1 MKEYIETKTSGK
13 RLSPEQREQQILERA
28 IEYFATHG
36 FSASTRELA
45 KHIGITQPL
54 LYRYFPTKDV
64 LIERVYNEVYCWN
77 NSWNT
82 QIHDPSLPIREKLIK
97 LYISYAHTI
106 LNKHWIRIFIFAGL
120 NKEDINKKYLT
131 KLREHFFIPVLKE
144 IHQTFNSNFPE
155 DEQQLEQEIE
165 LIWSLHA
172 NIFYLGVRKWVYS
185 LDIPEN
191 IDQYIAQHVD
201 ILLAGLPKL
210 IDMKN
215 KDRKNNS

>member
-1 MKEYIETKTSGK
+1 M
-13 RLSPEQREQQILERA
+13 
-28 IEYFATHG
+28 
-36 FSASTRELA
+36 
-45 KHIGITQPL
+45 
-54 LYRYFPTKDV
+54 
-64 LIERVYNEVYCWN
+64 
-77 NSWNT
+77 
-82 QIHDPSLPIREKLIK
+82 
-97 LYISYAHTI
+97 
-106 LNKHWIRIFIFAGL
+106 NKHWIRIFIFAGL

-144 IHQTFNSNFPE
+144 IHQAFNSNFPE

-191 IDQYIAQHVD
+191 IDQYITQHVD